1 MRRER
6 KARPVGVLTKAL
18 QIMDLVRASSSP
30 LTLHDINGVTGI
42 NKSTALRLLA
52 HLETQQYLSRDVRG
66 AYSSGPQLVEP
77 RAQAGIHTRLR
88 DAARRSLWEL
98 WQATGETANLGVI
111 EGHDV
116 LYLDC
121 LESQNVFRLVAHI
134 GTRAVFYRTS
144 LGKAIV
150 AFLPQ
155 NEQESFLKSTRFEP
169 FTPNT
174 ITSRA
179 RLEEELG
186 TIRKEGHAVD
196 DEESVI
202 GVRCVAAPILDSD
215 GNAIAAVS
223 IAGPAS
229 RVTQERVKELGAAV
243 RATAQ
248 EISARLTE

>member
-1 MRRER
+1 MFMRRER

-66 AYSSGPQLVEP
+66 AYSSGPKLVEP
-77 RAQAGIHTRLR
+77 RAQA
-88 DAARRSLWEL
+88 AARRSLWEL
-98 WQATGETANLGVI
+98 WQATGETANLGVL

-155 NEQESFLKSTRFEP
+155 EEQESFLKSTRFEP

-196 DEESVI
+196 DEESVV

-229 RVTQERVKELGAAV
+229 RGSEVRGKDLGAAV